1 MAANTVGLLVRSPSS
16 RQVLLSRT
24 KSWRPGDFEV
34 LLLVA
39 LRPLRRRHI
48 PHERILRKPKYFTR
62 SGVSSVIA
70 PRRGNRCFVSPCIR
84 QTKPWRAEVSIALNT
99 SPTQV
104 YVALDGVYVSGIHV
118 CVGVSYVR
126 IRGVS
131 LHIRGHDSYVE
142 FGAYTWAWLVHIRG
156 VWSIYVVRTLRV
168 YVGHNLCV

>member
-1 MAANTVGLLVRSPSS
+1 M
-16 RQVLLSRT
+16 
-24 KSWRPGDFEV
+24 
-34 LLLVA
+34 
-39 LRPLRRRHI
+39 
-48 PHERILRKPKYFTR
+48 
-62 SGVSSVIA
+62 SSVIA

-126 IRGVS
+126 IRAVS

-142 FGAYTWAWLVHIRG
+142 FGAYTWGMACAYTWSLEHIRG
-156 VWSIYVVRTLRV
+156 AYLACIR
-168 YVGHNLCV
+168 GA